1 LDLKK
6 PSVELMI
13 IYGATTIGSILG
25 GYFSSVLVKRGWAVL
40 KARKT
45 VLLIFAIIELS
56 ILGAQYISSVWMAV
70 ALISTVVAVHQA
82 WATNIFTMAS
92 DMFPK
97 QSVSSVVGIGGMAGA
112 VGGILFPIFI
122 GYVLD
127 QYKLAGNITAGYN
140 LIFTICGIT
149 YLTAWIIIHLLTRKI
164 KPLENI

>member
-1 LDLKK
+1 
-6 PSVELMI
+6 
-13 IYGATTIGSILG
+13 
-25 GYFSSVLVKRGWAVL
+25 
-40 KARKT
+40 
-45 VLLIFAIIELS
+45 
-56 ILGAQYISSVWMAV
+56 
-70 ALISTVVAVHQA
+70 
-82 WATNIFTMAS
+82 
-92 DMFPK
+92 
-97 QSVSSVVGIGGMAGA
+97 MAGA